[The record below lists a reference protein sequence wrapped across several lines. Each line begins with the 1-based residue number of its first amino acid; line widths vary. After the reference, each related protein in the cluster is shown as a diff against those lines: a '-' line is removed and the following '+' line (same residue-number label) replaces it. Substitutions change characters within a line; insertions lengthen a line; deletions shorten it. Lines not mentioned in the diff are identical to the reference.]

1 MPKGLVVFNTEIME
15 KEMKKK
21 LRALMKEDNIDFLKA
36 KLATILK
43 KLDKAS
49 EREGN
54 KRVAKNKNPLK
65 VFNHSKKLQD
75 VAKGIRRDLI
85 KNITPSEKI
94 IKSFLSNNRINH
106 DFQKIIYTK
115 SSFYVGDFYIPDKN
129 IIIEVDGGYHE
140 DTIQRVKDKQRT
152 SELLKLGINKIV
164 RIENKDVYKHAALL
178 KLLKSV
184 K

>member
-1 MPKGLVVFNTEIME
+1 
-15 KEMKKK
+15 MKKK
-21 LRALMKEDNIDFLKA
+21 LRALMKEDNIDSLKA

-54 KRVAKNKNPLK
+54 KKAAKKAAKSKASFK

-75 VAKGIRRDLI
+75 VAKDIRRDLI

-94 IKSFLSNNRINH
+94 IKSFLSNNRINY

-140 DTIQRVKDKQRT
+140 DIIQRVKDKQRT
-152 SELLKLGINKIV
+152 SELLKLGINKVV